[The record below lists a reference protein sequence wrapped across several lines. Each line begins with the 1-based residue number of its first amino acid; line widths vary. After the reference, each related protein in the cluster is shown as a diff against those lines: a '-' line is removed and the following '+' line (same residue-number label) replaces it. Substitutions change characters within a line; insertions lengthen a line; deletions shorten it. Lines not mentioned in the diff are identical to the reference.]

1 MGTMLSTTYRAK
13 RQYLLENT
21 GFWLYTLTCT
31 LIFLIVL
38 PETFVCEFTDE
49 RLPFTEIFKA
59 SIPDIVP
66 SIWDS
71 IGEYFSSPPPTPPTT
86 TPPPPTPPTTTPPP
100 PTPPFRK
107 PTPPPL
113 TPYSIFFQ

>member
-86 TPPPPTPPTTTPPP
+86 TPPPPTPP
-100 PTPPFRK
+100 FRK

-113 TPYSIFFQ
+113 TPYSIFFL